1 MPLSPSQRVAFL
13 LALSAGV
20 LPLTGRAE
28 NTTPLAAEIRP
39 ATQQQASVF
48 IEASLDQSSVY
59 VQAQAVL
66 TVRVLH
72 AIPLYDDSQFSPI
85 ELLDARV
92 ETLGKPR
99 AYEQE
104 INGVLYGVQEVRYAL
119 FPQRSGVLAL
129 PALQFNATALD
140 THTPGDM
147 RGHPI
152 QVQSAPLT
160 LTVRPRPSNYPSSQP
175 WLPARQLQL
184 HEDWTPDLTTQV
196 RAGEPI
202 TRTIRLRAE
211 GLSAAQLPELQAAL
225 TLRGTRIYPEK
236 PHLRDLTTEAGFV
249 GNREESVAFIPLNG
263 GTLEI
268 PARELLWWNTVEE
281 RLERLQL
288 PARQFQVE
296 ALRSAEGNNSFN
308 PERFN
313 SLVWPWQAGCAGLL
327 LTNVITWRLWR
338 RAKRRPVVNH
348 RSTALAQPS
357 NLKATQDDLRRAC
370 ASNNPQAARQALDA
384 WARNQPYTLAELAT
398 RHPPLSEALNAL
410 NSVLYSASG
419 QEWQGEKLWDAI
431 YRLPVGN
438 GQIDDSNR
446 LPPLYPH

>member
-1 MPLSPSQRVAFL
+1 MPLSPSQRVAL
-13 LALSAGV
+13 VLALSAGA
-20 LPLTGRAE
+20 LPCNGYAE
-28 NTTPLAAEIRP
+28 NAAPLAAEIRP
-39 ATQQQASVF
+39 ASQQQASVF
-48 IEASLDQSSVY
+48 MEASLDQSSVY

-160 LTVRPRPSNYPSSQP
+160 LTVRPRPSNYPSGQP

-211 GLSAAQLPELQAAL
+211 GLSAAQLPELNAAL
-225 TLRGTRIYPEK
+225 ALRGARVYPEK
-236 PHLRDLTTEAGFV
+236 PQLRDVITEAGFV
-249 GNREESVAFIPLNG
+249 GNREESVAFIPLTG

-268 PARELLWWNTVEE
+268 PARELLWWNTAEE

-296 ALRSAEGNNSFN
+296 ALRSAEGNSALKVELF
-308 PERFN
+308 
-313 SLVWPWQAGCAGLL
+313 SGLVWPWQAGCAGLL

-338 RAKRRPVVNH
+338 RAKRRPVVNN
-348 RSTALAQPS
+348 RSTALVQPS
-357 NLKATQDDLRRAC
+357 NLKATQEDLRRAC
-370 ASNNPQAARQALDA
+370 VSNNPHAARQALDA

-431 YRLPVGN
+431 HRLPVN
-438 GQIDDSNR
+438 GPTDDGSS
-446 LPPLYPH
+446 LPPLYPR